1 MQREFFKYRKSAKW
15 KKLKSKFKKQKRRS
29 VKYFHSEFVT
39 ELKATNPGKWYGM
52 AKKLGAVDQMQDG
65 DVKVDS
71 LQHLSN
77 SEAVQKIADHFF
89 IAFSIF

>member
-1 MQREFFKYRKSAKW
+1 MQREFFRNRKSAKW
-15 KKLKSKFKKQKRRS
+15 KKLKSKFKKEKRKS
-29 VKYFHSEFVT
+29 IKHVHSEFVT

-52 AKKLGAVDQMQDG
+52 AKKLGAVDQMQNG

-77 SEAVQKIADHFF
+77 SEAAQDIQ
-89 IAFSIF
+89 